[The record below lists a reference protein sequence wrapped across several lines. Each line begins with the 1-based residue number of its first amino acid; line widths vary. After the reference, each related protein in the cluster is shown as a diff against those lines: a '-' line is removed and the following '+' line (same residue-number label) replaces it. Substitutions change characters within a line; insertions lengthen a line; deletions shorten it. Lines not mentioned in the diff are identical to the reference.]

1 MKSKF
6 LLTVALLLIGLGTL
20 LVVQTASLGKLRLIF
35 CDVGQGDGILIV
47 TPLGKQVVVDGGPGS
62 KIIDCLSNNMPFWD
76 RNIEMMLLTHPQKD
90 HMEGQVEIFARY
102 KVEKVVYTGVKNDTD
117 LARIWEKALLG
128 ERSQVIFANAGDVA
142 LLDNRGST
150 PNRGRT
156 SNGPSIEILWPFDSA
171 PFDKS
176 QGKQGK
182 PSIEYWKVN
191 PPKDLNETSIVTRLN
206 YGAICIYL
214 TGDIPKEILEG
225 IINKPC
231 QVLKIAHH
239 GSRTGTN
246 ETVLDKIAS
255 KLAIIQVGK
264 NSFGHP
270 HKEVINMLESKGIKI
285 LRNDTSGT
293 VEVESDGKSLII
305 QN

>member
-1 MKSKF
+1 MLDQKSK
-6 LLTVALLLIGLGTL
+6 LTLIFAIIFAVLGVL
-20 LVVQTASLGKLRLIF
+20 FIVESQKVGKLRLIF

-47 TPLGKQVVVDGGPGS
+47 TPVGKQLVVDGGPGS

-182 PSIEYWKVN
+182 PSI
-191 PPKDLNETSIVTRLN
+191 
-206 YGAICIYL
+206 
-214 TGDIPKEILEG
+214 
-225 IINKPC
+225 
-231 QVLKIAHH
+231 
-239 GSRTGTN
+239 
-246 ETVLDKIAS
+246 
-255 KLAIIQVGK
+255 
-264 NSFGHP
+264 
-270 HKEVINMLESKGIKI
+270 
-285 LRNDTSGT
+285 
-293 VEVESDGKSLII
+293 
-305 QN
+305 